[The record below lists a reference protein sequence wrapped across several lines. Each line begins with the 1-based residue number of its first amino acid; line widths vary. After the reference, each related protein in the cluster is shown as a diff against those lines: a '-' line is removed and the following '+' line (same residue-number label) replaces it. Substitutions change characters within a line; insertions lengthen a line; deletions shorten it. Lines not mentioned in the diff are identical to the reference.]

1 MTLESTIRKM
11 QVQWIEESID
21 FDNLIESLDEGLDE
35 GRMKELHGYIAKGMS
50 AADIAKK
57 MGLDVKTIEALM
69 DDVELDEGKMGAAQ
83 IAKLKKAYEPMR
95 GKKISMASGQ
105 KLSSIMDKVDDD
117 KEALSQLVKADIP
130 FVSQLAV
137 TRLITKHGMKGAEI
151 RKMQEEVEL
160 DEEVSVKDFDAL
172 KKGDTVTVEYKSA
185 MSSGKGTFAVT
196 AKNKVAKGKVEKV
209 TLKSTKNPGG
219 VKYFLYKRDNKVG
232 FAQGDMGASVVSF
245 KKEEVELD
253 EAKQKPYVSSDRDG
267 KHVMNASGEIA
278 KSFKDMDSANA
289 YLKKNYNKLMKEKL
303 DERSAAAQARRDA
316 RGEFDDKPEKG
327 DDVATDADKKRGD
340 ENIINQLR
348 KALDNPKHEV
358 RFADGKSEVVKPD
371 IVKAALEIFMQLK
384 SNDKRKLQPVYAK
397 SAKSLTSI
405 VNRLMKKA
413 HYEGVEEMNEDFR
426 TGRFGVSQSLV
437 DAVKDIIMGKR
448 VNETNKNDKSDD
460 GEGLDAVQP
469 KAVKKKFKDRKDKDI
484 DNDGDVDDS
493 DKFLHKRRKAISK
506 AMDKK
511 ESKKIKEQDD
521 DEDEKETA
529 KKAKKDEPKKNGKEK
544 VEVDPTLDEKL
555 DEGSMK
561 DKLIKTADLI
571 QKMIKPGDPDR
582 HDYAAAR
589 DHIEANNMKTLKKIV
604 MNMDTEPK
612 ERIAVALAKG
622 LGKAE
627 AEKILGVELN
637 MSEEIELDEAQDV
650 TLPKGVGFYDT
661 TNYPIGGKFD
671 RVTDPKGL
679 KVTVKR
685 RFKFFKGTD
694 AEGIT
699 DDGRKVAFRMGLA
712 TEETKIVEEVK
723 EEMTEAQKEKRE
735 EIVKELKK
743 KTEDFKKKY
752 GDRWEDVMYATATKM
767 AMKAA

>member
-11 QVQWIEESID
+11 QVEEID

-69 DDVELDEGKMGAAQ
+69 DDVDLDEAKYDLYHKDFSTAMQHAYKM
-83 IAKLKKAYEPMR
+83 AKKMYGITVDPEEIDDKV
-95 GKKISMASGQ
+95 ASGPR
-105 KLSSIMDKVDDD
+105 KPSEGKTN
-117 KEALSQLVKADIP
+117 KY
-130 FVSQLAV
+130 
-137 TRLITKHGMKGAEI
+137 RLKGDKGAI
-151 RKMQEEVEL
+151 QIQVYNKGGSKPFEL
-160 DEEVSVKDFDAL
+160 NM
-172 KKGDTVTVEYKSA
+172 Y
-185 MSSGKGTFAVT
+185 
-196 AKNKVAKGKVEKV
+196 
-209 TLKSTKNPGG
+209 
-219 VKYFLYKRDNKVG
+219 
-232 FAQGDMGASVVSF
+232 
-245 KKEEVELD
+245 KEEVELD
-253 EAKQKPYVSSDRDG
+253 EAMLIGRDYEYDEKEG
-267 KHVMNASGEIA
+267 VVKIS
-278 KSFKDMDSANA
+278 
-289 YLKKNYNKLMKEKL
+289 KKNFAKVKKDSKGSDPKKPMMMVLTKKGTSLVPVKFTEEVEL

-371 IVKAALEIFMQLK
+371 IVKAALKIFMQLK
-384 SNDKRKLQPVYAK
+384 SNDKRKLQPIYAK

-405 VNRLMKKA
+405 VSRMMRKM

-426 TGRFGVSQSLV
+426 TGRFGVSHSLV
-437 DAVKDIIMGKR
+437 DAVKDVIMGKR

-493 DKFLHKRRKAISK
+493 DKFLHKRRKAVSK
-506 AMDKK
+506 AVDKE
-511 ESKKIKEQDD
+511 ESKKIKEQD

-544 VEVDPTLDEKL
+544 VEVDPTLDE
-555 DEGSMK
+555 
-561 DKLIKTADLI
+561 
-571 QKMIKPGDPDR
+571 
-582 HDYAAAR
+582 
-589 DHIEANNMKTLKKIV
+589 
-604 MNMDTEPK
+604 
-612 ERIAVALAKG
+612 
-622 LGKAE
+622 
-627 AEKILGVELN
+627 
-637 MSEEIELDEAQDV
+637 
-650 TLPKGVGFYDT
+650 
-661 TNYPIGGKFD
+661 
-671 RVTDPKGL
+671 
-679 KVTVKR
+679 
-685 RFKFFKGTD
+685 
-694 AEGIT
+694 
-699 DDGRKVAFRMGLA
+699 
-712 TEETKIVEEVK
+712 VK
-723 EEMTEAQKEKRE
+723 EEMTEAQKAKRE

-743 KTEDFKKKY
+743 KSGDFKEKY

>member
-11 QVQWIEESID
+11 QVEEID

-69 DDVELDEGKMGAAQ
+69 DDVDLDEAKYDLYHKDFSTAMQHAYKM
-83 IAKLKKAYEPMR
+83 AKKMYGITVDPEEIDDKV
-95 GKKISMASGQ
+95 ASGPR
-105 KLSSIMDKVDDD
+105 KPSEGKTN
-117 KEALSQLVKADIP
+117 KY
-130 FVSQLAV
+130 
-137 TRLITKHGMKGAEI
+137 RLKGDKGAI
-151 RKMQEEVEL
+151 QIQVYNKGGSKPFEL
-160 DEEVSVKDFDAL
+160 NM
-172 KKGDTVTVEYKSA
+172 Y
-185 MSSGKGTFAVT
+185 
-196 AKNKVAKGKVEKV
+196 
-209 TLKSTKNPGG
+209 
-219 VKYFLYKRDNKVG
+219 
-232 FAQGDMGASVVSF
+232 
-245 KKEEVELD
+245 KEEVELD
-253 EAKQKPYVSSDRDG
+253 EAMLIGRDYEYDEKEG
-267 KHVMNASGEIA
+267 VVKIS
-278 KSFKDMDSANA
+278 
-289 YLKKNYNKLMKEKL
+289 KKNFAKVKKDSKGSDPKKPMMMVLTKKGTSLVPVKFTEEVEL

-371 IVKAALEIFMQLK
+371 IVKAALKIFMQLK
-384 SNDKRKLQPVYAK
+384 SNDKRKLQPIYAK

-405 VNRLMKKA
+405 VSRMMRKM

-426 TGRFGVSQSLV
+426 TGRFGVSHSLV
-437 DAVKDIIMGKR
+437 DAVKDVIMGKR
-448 VNETNKNDKSDD
+448 INEKEGDKEAYQKFFQKALKKFGVSSPSELKGDKEKEFYDYVDKNWTADHEESKKVNEAAK
-460 GEGLDAVQP
+460 
-469 KAVKKKFKDRKDKDI
+469 KAVKEDEEE
-484 DNDGDVDDS
+484 
-493 DKFLHKRRKAISK
+493 H
-506 AMDKK
+506 
-511 ESKKIKEQDD
+511 D

-544 VEVDPTLDEKL
+544 VEGDPTLDEKL

-561 DKLIKTADLI
+561 DKLIKTSDLI

-604 MNMDTEPK
+604 MNMDTVPK
-612 ERIAVALAKG
+612 EKIAVALAKG

-627 AEKILGVELN
+627 AEKILGVKLN
-637 MSEEIELDEAQDV
+637 MS
-650 TLPKGVGFYDT
+650 
-661 TNYPIGGKFD
+661 
-671 RVTDPKGL
+671 
-679 KVTVKR
+679 
-685 RFKFFKGTD
+685 
-694 AEGIT
+694 
-699 DDGRKVAFRMGLA
+699 
-712 TEETKIVEEVK
+712 EEVK

>member
-11 QVQWIEESID
+11 QVEEID

-69 DDVELDEGKMGAAQ
+69 DDVDLDEAKYDLYHKDFSTAMQHAYKM
-83 IAKLKKAYEPMR
+83 AKKMYGITVDPEEIDDKV
-95 GKKISMASGQ
+95 ASGPR
-105 KLSSIMDKVDDD
+105 KPSEGKTN
-117 KEALSQLVKADIP
+117 KY
-130 FVSQLAV
+130 
-137 TRLITKHGMKGAEI
+137 RLKGDKGAI
-151 RKMQEEVEL
+151 QIQVYNKGGSKPFEL
-160 DEEVSVKDFDAL
+160 NM
-172 KKGDTVTVEYKSA
+172 Y
-185 MSSGKGTFAVT
+185 
-196 AKNKVAKGKVEKV
+196 
-209 TLKSTKNPGG
+209 
-219 VKYFLYKRDNKVG
+219 
-232 FAQGDMGASVVSF
+232 
-245 KKEEVELD
+245 KEEVELD
-253 EAKQKPYVSSDRDG
+253 EAMLIGRDYEYDEKEG
-267 KHVMNASGEIA
+267 VVKIS
-278 KSFKDMDSANA
+278 
-289 YLKKNYNKLMKEKL
+289 KKNFAKVKKDSKGSDPKKPMMMVLTKKGTSLVPVKFTEEVEL
-303 DERSAAAQARRDA
+303 DQRSAAAQARRDA

-371 IVKAALEIFMQLK
+371 IVKAALKIFMQLK
-384 SNDKRKLQPVYAK
+384 SNDKRKLQPIYAK

-405 VNRLMKKA
+405 VSRMMRKM

-426 TGRFGVSQSLV
+426 TGRFGVSHSLV
-437 DAVKDIIMGKR
+437 DAVKDVIMGKR
-448 VNETNKNDKSDD
+448 INEKEGDKEAYQKFFQKALKKFGVSSPSELKGDKEKEFYDYVDKNWTADHEESKKVNEAAK
-460 GEGLDAVQP
+460 
-469 KAVKKKFKDRKDKDI
+469 KAVKEDEEE
-484 DNDGDVDDS
+484 
-493 DKFLHKRRKAISK
+493 H
-506 AMDKK
+506 
-511 ESKKIKEQDD
+511 D

-561 DKLIKTADLI
+561 DKLIKTSDLI

-604 MNMDTEPK
+604 MNMDTVPK
-612 ERIAVALAKG
+612 EKIAVALAKG

-627 AEKILGVELN
+627 AEKILGVKLN
-637 MSEEIELDEAQDV
+637 MS
-650 TLPKGVGFYDT
+650 
-661 TNYPIGGKFD
+661 
-671 RVTDPKGL
+671 
-679 KVTVKR
+679 
-685 RFKFFKGTD
+685 
-694 AEGIT
+694 
-699 DDGRKVAFRMGLA
+699 
-712 TEETKIVEEVK
+712 EEVK

>member
-21 FDNLIESLDEGLDE
+21 FDNLIESLDEGIKPKAIPT
-35 GRMKELHGYIAKGMS
+35 GRMKAVHALVAKGMS
-50 AADIAKK
+50 PADIAKK
-57 MGLDVKTIEALM
+57 MGMDVKTIEALM
-69 DDVELDEGKMGAAQ
+69 DDVELDEAKYDLYHKDFSTAMQHAYKM
-83 IAKLKKAYEPMR
+83 AKKMYGITVDPEEIDDKV
-95 GKKISMASGQ
+95 ASGPR
-105 KLSSIMDKVDDD
+105 KPSEGKTN
-117 KEALSQLVKADIP
+117 KY
-130 FVSQLAV
+130 
-137 TRLITKHGMKGAEI
+137 RLKGDKGAI
-151 RKMQEEVEL
+151 QIQVYNKGGSKPFEL
-160 DEEVSVKDFDAL
+160 NM
-172 KKGDTVTVEYKSA
+172 Y
-185 MSSGKGTFAVT
+185 
-196 AKNKVAKGKVEKV
+196 
-209 TLKSTKNPGG
+209 
-219 VKYFLYKRDNKVG
+219 
-232 FAQGDMGASVVSF
+232 
-245 KKEEVELD
+245 KEEVELD
-253 EAKQKPYVSSDRDG
+253 EAIKDYEVKIKVGSKTYSFGIPAKDELSAAQSILHTIDQCPSVIARSKGGSPGLAAIRKQYPD
-267 KHVMNASGEIA
+267 M
-278 KSFKDMDSANA
+278 KS
-289 YLKKNYNKLMKEKL
+289 LKKKGISVSIKEEVKL

-348 KALDNPKHEV
+348 KAADNPKHEV

-544 VEVDPTLDEKL
+544 VEVDPTLSEA
-555 DEGSMK
+555 SMK

-604 MNMDTEPK
+604 MKMDTVPK

-637 MSEEIELDEAQDV
+637 MSEEIELDEKTKWKMGDGRPRGGSHIENERFWD
-650 TLPKGVGFYDT
+650 LPKSSLEYIIKDAGEAMRLNPTARKAT
-661 TNYPIGGKFD
+661 TGRGNWAD
-671 RVTDPKGL
+671 QVNDAQ
-679 KVTVKR
+679 TVLGWR
-685 RFKFFKGTD
+685 RKN
-694 AEGIT
+694 GI
-699 DDGRKVAFRMGLA
+699 K
-712 TEETKIVEEVK
+712 EEVK

-752 GDRWEDVMYATATKM
+752 GNRWEDVMYATATKM